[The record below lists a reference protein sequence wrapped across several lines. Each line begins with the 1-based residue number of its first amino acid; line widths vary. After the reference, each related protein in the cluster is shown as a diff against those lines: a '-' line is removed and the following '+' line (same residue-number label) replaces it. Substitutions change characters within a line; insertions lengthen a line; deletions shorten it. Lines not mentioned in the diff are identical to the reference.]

1 MLTFKQPRL
10 FILGGASGIVGT
22 SCYVMAIALPLNIKL
37 AFLLAMI
44 WPILSIIFVFSL
56 FQFINLHKKLV
67 PNYLAFIFAC
77 LAFTLLAV
85 MVSSQLGVIAG
96 SQEYIRTSPAT
107 EQETLKTLQRSIR
120 LVDMGIDVA
129 WDLFIGTSLIFLSI
143 ALKAHPGFGLWWG
156 LPAGLLALLLIILNV
171 ITFPWPPDTKNLID
185 VGPAI
190 GLYIILLSVRLII
203 LGRRMRYSLPAD

>member
-85 MVSSQLGVIAG
+85 MVSSQLWCNCRLSGIYQNFTRHRTGNPENIAAFYTVSG
-96 SQEYIRTSPAT
+96 Y
-107 EQETLKTLQRSIR
+107 
-120 LVDMGIDVA
+120 G
-129 WDLFIGTSLIFLSI
+129 
-143 ALKAHPGFGLWWG
+143 
-156 LPAGLLALLLIILNV
+156 N
-171 ITFPWPPDTKNLID
+171 
-185 VGPAI
+185 
-190 GLYIILLSVRLII
+190 
-203 LGRRMRYSLPAD
+203 